1 MAAAFLPF
9 ASFFVDVTESAGI
22 AVADG
27 DPIGTLLGEATVP
40 GLPGRRWVAAPFL
53 PFGSFFPDVTESA
66 GIAVADVDR
75 IGTLLGEDTVPGLP
89 GRLGVA
95 TPLPP
100 FASFPPDVTEPAGIA
115 VADADSIGTLLGEV
129 TVPELLFATVASLFR
144 EVTLPAGTVVAATDP
159 DVGDA
164 VNVKV
169 IRKWSLLPS
178 PCALTSSLV
187 TGSRVHENTRSSMCG
202 V

>member
-1 MAAAFLPF
+1 MAAPFLPF
-9 ASFFVDVTESAGI
+9 ASFFVDVTVVTESAGI
-22 AVADG
+22 AVAG
-27 DPIGTLLGEATVP
+27 ADPTGTLLGEATVL

-75 IGTLLGEDTVPGLP
+75 IGTLLGEDTVLGLP
-89 GRLGVA
+89 ERLGVA
-95 TPLPP
+95 AL
-100 FASFPPDVTEPAGIA
+100 FAS
-115 VADADSIGTLLGEV
+115 L
-129 TVPELLFATVASLFR
+129 ASLFR

-178 PCALTSSLV
+178 PCALT
-187 TGSRVHENTRSSMCG
+187 GS
-202 V
+202 